1 MTPLSRAA
9 SHHLAAAEEE
19 MVEGDA
25 IEREIFIEAG
35 IERVWS
41 LVSKTG
47 FWVGDGLRFDV
58 DAKEGETVA
67 LDAGAYGRFPVR
79 VERLDPPRYAA
90 YRWASAFPGAA
101 PTAANST
108 LVEIT
113 LVEREGGVLLR
124 LRESGFAGLAGTR
137 GFRTARRDD
146 NVAGWAAQLGSLRRV
161 AEGVPAR

>member
-1 MTPLSRAA
+1 
-9 SHHLAAAEEE
+9 

-90 YRWASAFPGAA
+90 YRWASAFPGVA

-108 LVEIT
+108 LVEII
-113 LVEREGGVLLR
+113 LVEWEGGVLLR
-124 LRESGFAGLAGTR
+124 LRESGFASLSGGR
-137 GFRTARRDD
+137 DFRTAKRDD
-146 NVAGWAAQLGSLRRV
+146 NVAGWAMQLERLRL
-161 AEGVPAR
+161 AGEGVAAP